1 MKRIIKLLII
11 IIFLLIIF
19 YVLYK
24 LTTPSTYTYLFH
36 NANYKEI
43 DENNIVNIEVS
54 KYTEG
59 GLDSYV
65 VTDKEELDNLYSYLS
80 NIKIGEETDMACDDN
95 TTIYTINLNDNSN
108 KKVEIECDW
117 IIINNKRYIIK

>member
-1 MKRIIKLLII
+1 MKRIIKFLII

-19 YVLYK
+19 FVLYK

-43 DENNIVNIEVS
+43 DKNNIVNIEVS

-80 NIKIGEETDMACDDN
+80 NIKIGEETHMACDDN
-95 TTIYTINLNDNSN
+95 TTIYTINLKDNSN

-117 IIINNKRYIIK
+117 IIIDNKRYIIK